1 MSAPA
6 RITGEEMTAMT
17 GAPADQAQDTVQ
29 KFVEL
34 AVQRLGVAEA
44 VAAAKY
50 GSPQPIDDP
59 SREAVVMAGAI
70 GRARAAE
77 VDPDVARRFVAAQME
92 ANKIVQRGLF
102 VRWHDEP
109 RCAPTSRP
117 DLAREVRPDLDRIDE
132 QLMRLLPRVS
142 TPGCRALVGR
152 ARLRAERRLDALHRR
167 GLARA
172 LAPLA

>member
-1 MSAPA
+1 MTSAS
-6 RITGEEMTAMT
+6 
-17 GAPADQAQDTVQ
+17 ADQAQDAVEA
-29 KFVEL
+29 FVEL
-34 AVQRLGVAEA
+34 AVQRLEVAEA

-59 SREAVVMAGAI
+59 SREAVVMAGAV
-70 GRARAAE
+70 GRARSARVE
-77 VDPDVARRFVAAQME
+77 PDVARRFVAAQME

-102 VRWHDEP
+102 ARWRNEP

-132 QLMRLLPRVS
+132 QLMRLLPRLV
-142 TPGCRALVGR
+142 TPGCRTLVGR
-152 ARLRAERRLDALHRR
+152 ARRRAERRLDALHRR
-167 GLARA
+167 GLERA

>member
-1 MSAPA
+1 
-6 RITGEEMTAMT
+6 MT
-17 GAPADQAQDTVQ
+17 GAPGNQAQDRGGSAETARA
-29 KFVEL
+29 FVEL
-34 AVQRLGVAEA
+34 AVQRLAVAEA

-50 GSPQPIDDP
+50 GSPRPIDDP
-59 SREAVVMAGAI
+59 AREAVVMAGAMN
-70 GRARAAE
+70 RARAVQA
-77 VDPDVARRFVAAQME
+77 DPDVARRFVAAQME
-92 ANKIVQRGLF
+92 ANKLVQRGLF
-102 VRWHDEP
+102 AHWRDEP
-109 RCAPTSRP
+109 GCAPTRRP

-132 QLMRLLPRVS
+132 QLMRLLPRLA